1 MKKLIAI
8 FALILT
14 LCAPAALF
22 AEEAA
27 TPSPDAAA
35 PAAGEKVLRWG
46 GDSEGGFPYMFPDP
60 QDPKRLIG
68 FEVDIF
74 AGAETPRADS
84 PTCSPTRRTRRGS

>member
-46 GDSEGGFPYMFPDP
+46 RPAKKS
-60 QDPKRLIG
+60 
-68 FEVDIF
+68 F

-84 PTCSPTRRTRRGS
+84 LTCSPTRRTRRSS